1 MSCPYADWDGSYV
14 LGSLSA
20 AERLEFER
28 HLDTCDTCSRSV
40 RDLAGM
46 PGLLSRV
53 DATVVEGG
61 AVAPPL
67 PPTLLPALLRGVRRG
82 RRRRVTLAVSGM
94 AAAAVLA
101 AGLTAVVTQRDEPD
115 RPPVAASPSAPA
127 RTMHPVAGAPVRAT
141 VALNGVPWG
150 TKIELTCTYGP
161 RTGGYDLPTRATYA
175 LYVRTA
181 TGTEQVGTWDA
192 VRGATM
198 HFSAG
203 TATAPGDIRDV
214 EVRTLSGRTVLDLAG

>member
-28 HLDTCDTCSRSV
+28 HLDTCDACSRSV
-40 RDLAGM
+40 RDLAGL

-53 DATVVEGG
+53 DPTVVEGRT
-61 AVAPPL
+61 VAPPL

-82 RRRRVTLAVSGM
+82 RRRRLTLAVSGM

-101 AGLTAVVTQRDEPD
+101 AGLTAVVTHDDQPAR
-115 RPPVAASPSAPA
+115 PVASAPA

-150 TKIELTCTYGP
+150 TKIDLTCTYGP

-203 TATAPGDIRDV
+203 TATTPGDIQDV